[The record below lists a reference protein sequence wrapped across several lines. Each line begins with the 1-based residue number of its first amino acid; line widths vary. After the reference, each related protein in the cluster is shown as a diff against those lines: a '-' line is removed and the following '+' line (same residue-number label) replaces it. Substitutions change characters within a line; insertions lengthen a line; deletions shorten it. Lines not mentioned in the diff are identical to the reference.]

1 MIREGGGALAKGLF
15 RGVTGILTKPLEGAK
30 SSGVEGFVQGVGK
43 GLIGAATQPVSG
55 VLDLLSKTTEGA
67 NAVRMRIA
75 SAIMS
80 EEQLLRKRL
89 PRAIGGDNLLRPY
102 DEYKAQGQ
110 VINLHLIEYQFFFC
124 KSVKSKLVH
133 MNLLGVFLNCKAYA
147 MQPHVTAMRSL
158 SVPPT
163 QHMWLIFITMVLKNH
178 FNFFSSF

>member
-1 MIREGGGALAKGLF
+1 M
-15 RGVTGILTKPLEGAK
+15 TGILTKPLEGAK
-30 SSGVEGFVQGVGK
+30 TSGVEGFVQGVGK

-67 NAVRMRIA
+67 NAVRMKIS

-110 VINLHLIEYQFFFC
+110 VI
-124 KSVKSKLVH
+124 KPS
-133 MNLLGVFLNCKAYA
+133 LGGISIKILNCHFFICFS
-147 MQPHVTAMRSL
+147 PSL
-158 SVPPT
+158 SRFFI
-163 QHMWLIFITMVLKNH
+163 HFHIIDLIWDSDL
-178 FNFFSSF
+178 NFL